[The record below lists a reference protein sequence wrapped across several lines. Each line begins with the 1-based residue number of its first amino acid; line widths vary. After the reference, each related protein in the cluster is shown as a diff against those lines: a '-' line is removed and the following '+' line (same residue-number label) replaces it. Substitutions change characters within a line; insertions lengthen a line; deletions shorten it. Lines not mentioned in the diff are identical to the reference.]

1 MARGGIRWALYESI
15 SMTHLRW
22 EGILFDLV
30 EYGPRFHDERA
41 DEVCGRFT
49 GRNNAENS
57 ITYSRDDSPSGARVD
72 VLLRRGANT

>member
-41 DEVCGRFT
+41 DEVC
-49 GRNNAENS
+49 
-57 ITYSRDDSPSGARVD
+57 
-72 VLLRRGANT
+72 